1 MSTIAS
7 PRGSTTI
14 SNSRRTSASTD
25 TTISRAGTG
34 APSQQTTRRN
44 RAALRDYYN
53 LKSPQD
59 TATFSET
66 SSPLAS
72 TFTIEDEDEDDELDR
87 PDFSAADYVAR
98 LISTATSAPPHSS
111 PQAQSQPTSTPAPK
125 PKQPAT
131 AAAASTPSA
140 AAGGGG
146 GQTALIALLK
156 TEAKLVSDIRRLDAE
171 RKALVYD
178 NYSKLI
184 AASDTIAQVMSGAGA
199 GAGISASASAGI
211 SASVATISSP
221 AVPRSGNPDPEAVPS
236 TATLAPDL
244 ARIVATAQAIRA
256 AHAQPSSQR
265 RGADS
270 GDPDTADAD
279 ADAEL
284 LLERKRETVRWVL
297 AAPRR
302 LAELKDRGDATD
314 EVDAE
319 WGRIEKILDGWEGVA
334 GVAELRE
341 KCLDACGR
349 TARDTSPIS

>member
-72 TFTIEDEDEDDELDR
+72 TFTVEDEDEDDELDR

-98 LISTATSAPPHSS
+98 LISTATSAPPHSG
-111 PQAQSQPTSTPAPK
+111 PQSQSQPISTPVSK
-125 PKQPAT
+125 PNPPAT
-131 AAAASTPSA
+131 AAAA

-199 GAGISASASAGI
+199 GASASAGV
-211 SASVATISSP
+211 ASISSP
-221 AVPRSGNPDPEAVPS
+221 AVAGSGNPVPDAVTS

-244 ARIVATAQAIRA
+244 ARIVATAQAIQA
-256 AHAQPSSQR
+256 AHAQPSSQQ
-265 RGADS
+265 RGADTE
-270 GDPDTADAD
+270 DPDTADAD
-279 ADAEL
+279 ADAGL

-302 LAELKDRGDATD
+302 LAELQERGDATD

-349 TARDTSPIS
+349 KARDTGPMS